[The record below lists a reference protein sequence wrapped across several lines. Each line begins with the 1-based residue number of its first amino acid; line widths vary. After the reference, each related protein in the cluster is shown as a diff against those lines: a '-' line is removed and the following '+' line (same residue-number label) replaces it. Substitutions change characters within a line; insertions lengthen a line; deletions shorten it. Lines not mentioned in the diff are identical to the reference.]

1 MKTSYDIIVVGGGH
15 AGVEAALAS
24 ARSGKSTALITIERS
39 AIARMSCNP
48 SIGGLAKGHLVR
60 ELDVLGGEMAKAI
73 DATGIQF
80 KLLNKSKGR
89 AVWSP
94 RAQADKI
101 KYEKYMQD
109 VLSAQPDLDIIESD
123 ARALEIQNNTLLGV
137 YLHDGTLLNTK
148 ACILT
153 NGTFLRG
160 KIHIGPIQI
169 PAGRYGELPSVGISD
184 QLRDLGFTVGRL
196 KTGTPSR
203 ISKRSIDFSKLEIQ
217 EGDKVPRAFSH
228 STKDFDPPNIPCWLA
243 YTHEKTHEILRSAL
257 DRSPLYTGKI
267 DGVGPRYCP
276 SIEDKIVRFSDKTQH
291 QLFLEPEWD
300 GSSQWY
306 VNGFSSSLP
315 IDIQV
320 RALRSVPGLENA
332 EFIKIGYAIEYDYFP
347 SFQIRR
353 SLETKSIGGLYF
365 AGQINGTSGYEEAA
379 CQGFIA
385 AINAVRKLDNKP
397 TIILERYEA
406 YIGVLIDD
414 LCSKETSEP
423 YRMFTSLAE
432 YRLLLRWDNA
442 HLRLLDASKEIG
454 LQTHDMVSLFE
465 KVKKETYILNK
476 LFVKTRIGTDNH
488 LNIPIDTT
496 SSLALLVRQQKI
508 TEDDVLNL
516 QKYYFPEYLLDSVDQ
531 AYVQVRYEG
540 YIERQ
545 LKQVKKTKQL
555 EEKRI
560 PQNFKYAAIAS
571 LSNEGREKLI
581 KFRPET
587 IGQATRIRGISP
599 ADIQV
604 LLVFLS
610 KRPPYILPV

>member
-1 MKTSYDIIVVGGGH
+1 MKNSYDIIVIGGGH

-24 ARSGKSTALITIERS
+24 ARLGKSTALVTIEAS
-39 AIARMSCNP
+39 AIARLSCNP

-80 KLLNKSKGR
+80 KLLNRSKGR

-109 VLSAQPDLDIIESD
+109 VCASQENLDIIESD
-123 ARALEIQNNTLLGV
+123 AQSLDIKNDEIRGV
-137 YLHDGTLLNTK
+137 YLQDGTLLSCI

-160 KIHIGPIQI
+160 KIHIGPVQI
-169 PAGRYGELPSVGISD
+169 AAGRYGELPSIGISD
-184 QLRDLGFTVGRL
+184 QLKEMGFEVGRL

-203 ISKRSIDFSKLEIQ
+203 ITKRSIDFSKLEIQ
-217 EGDKVPRAFSH
+217 AGDPDPRAFSY
-228 STKDFDPPNIPCWLA
+228 STKDFNPPDIPCWLA
-243 YTHEKTHEILRSAL
+243 YTHEGTHKILASAL

-291 QLFLEPEWD
+291 QLFLEPEWE
-300 GSSQWY
+300 GSDQWY

-315 IDIQV
+315 TDIQI
-320 RALRSVPGLENA
+320 RALRSVLGLEKA
-332 EFIKIGYAIEYDYFP
+332 EFLKIGYAIEYDYFP
-347 SFQIRR
+347 SYQIER
-353 SLETKSIGGLYF
+353 SLETKKISGLYF

-379 CQGFIA
+379 VQGFLA
-385 AINAVRKLDNKP
+385 AVNAVRKMDGEKNLIFK
-397 TIILERYEA
+397 RHEA

-442 HLRLLDASKEIG
+442 HLRLLDAAKSIGIQSKLLTDEFSRI
-454 LQTHDMVSLFE
+454 
-465 KVKKETYILNK
+465 KKESDVLKDKFI
-476 LFVKTRIGTDNH
+476 KTRIKTDNP
-488 LNIPIDTT
+488 LGIRVDIT
-496 SSLALLVRQQKI
+496 SSLALLIKQEKCKEEKVKLI
-508 TEDDVLNL
+508 

-531 AYVQVRYEG
+531 AFVITRYEG
-540 YIERQ
+540 YIDRQ
-545 LKQVKKTKQL
+545 FKQVQKMQQL
-555 EEKRI
+555 ELKKI
-560 PQNFKYAAIAS
+560 PGSFDYDKITS
-571 LSNEGREKLI
+571 LSNEGREKLK
-581 KFRPET
+581 KFKPNT
-587 IGQATRIRGISP
+587 IGQASRIRGITP

-604 LLVFLS
+604 LLIFLA
-610 KRPPYILPV
+610 K

>member
-1 MKTSYDIIVVGGGH
+1 MKKSYDIVVVGGGH

-24 ARSGKSTALITIERS
+24 ARLGKVTALITIEKS

-73 DATGIQF
+73 DKTGIQF
-80 KLLNKSKGR
+80 KLLNRSKGR

-101 KYEKYMQD
+101 KYERYMQD
-109 VLSAQPDLDIIESD
+109 VIGAQDNLDIIESD
-123 ARALEIQNNTLLGV
+123 VRALDIKENEFRGV
-137 YLHDGTLLNTK
+137 YLHDNTLIK
-148 ACILT
+148 ARACVLT

-160 KIHIGPIQI
+160 KIHIGNVQI
-169 PAGRYGELPSVGISD
+169 PAGRYGELPSIGLSD
-184 QLRDLGFTVGRL
+184 QLRNLGFTVGRL

-217 EGDKVPRAFSH
+217 EGDTDPRPFSH
-228 STKDFDPPNIPCWLA
+228 STYEFDPPNIPCWLA
-243 YTHEKTHEILRSAL
+243 YTSEHTHEILRSAL

-315 IDIQV
+315 IDIQIK
-320 RALRSVPGLENA
+320 ALRTVPGLEKA
-332 EFIKIGYAIEYDYFP
+332 EFLKIGYAIEYDYFP
-347 SFQIRR
+347 SFQIHRT
-353 SLETKSIGGLYF
+353 LETKIVSGLYF

-379 CQGFIA
+379 AQGFMA
-385 AINAVRKLDNKP
+385 SVNAVRKLEGKSP
-397 TIILERYEA
+397 FVLERHEA

-454 LQTHDMVSLFE
+454 LQDNALINIFE
-465 KVKKETYILNK
+465 RVKKETYILNK
-476 LFVKTRIGTDNH
+476 KFEKTRITANNPF
-488 LNIPIDTT
+488 NICIDTT
-496 SSLALLVRQQKI
+496 SSLSLLIRQQKI
-508 TEDDVLNL
+508 EEHDVPAL
-516 QKYYFPEYLLDSVDQ
+516 QKYYFEDYLLDSIDQ
-531 AYVQVRYEG
+531 AYVQARYEG
-540 YIERQ
+540 YIDRQ
-545 LKQVKKTKQL
+545 LKQVKKTNQL
-555 EEKRI
+555 EAKRI
-560 PQNFKYAAIAS
+560 PQNFNYSNITS
-571 LSNEGREKLI
+571 LSNEGREKLL
-581 KFRPET
+581 KFKPDT
-587 IGQATRIRGISP
+587 IGQASRIRGISP

-604 LLVFLS
+604 LLIFLS
-610 KRPPYILPV
+610 K

>member
-1 MKTSYDIIVVGGGH
+1 MKKSYDIIVVGGGH

-24 ARSGKSTALITIERS
+24 ARLGKATALITIEKS

-73 DATGIQF
+73 DKTGIQF
-80 KLLNKSKGR
+80 KLLNRSKGR

-94 RAQADKI
+94 RAQADKR

-109 VLSAQPDLDIIESD
+109 ILDEQDNLDIIESD
-123 ARALEIQNNTLLGV
+123 AKALQIQEGEFLGV
-137 YLHDGTLLNTK
+137 YLHDNTLITAK
-148 ACILT
+148 ACVLT

-160 KIHIGPIQI
+160 KIHIGNVQI
-169 PAGRYGELPSVGISD
+169 PAGRYGELPSIGISD
-184 QLRDLGFTVGRL
+184 QLRELGFTVGRL

-217 EGDKVPRAFSH
+217 EGDKEPRQFSH
-228 STKDFDPPNIPCWLA
+228 STLNFDPPNIPCWLA
-243 YTHEKTHEILRSAL
+243 YTHENTHEILRSAL

-267 DGVGPRYCP
+267 DGIGPRYCP

-291 QLFLEPEWD
+291 QLFLEPEWN

-315 IDIQV
+315 IDIQIKS
-320 RALRSVPGLENA
+320 LRSVPGLENA

-347 SFQIRR
+347 SFQIKRT
-353 SLETKSIGGLYF
+353 LETKKVSGLYF

-379 CQGFIA
+379 VQGFVA
-385 AINAVRKLDNKP
+385 AVNASRNIDGKSDF
-397 TIILERYEA
+397 ILERHEA

-454 LQTHDMVSLFE
+454 LQDNEMIDLFE
-465 KVKKETYILNK
+465 RVKRETYVLNK
-476 LFVKTRIGTDNH
+476 AFSKTRVLPDN
-488 LNIPIDTT
+488 LLKIPIETT
-496 SSLALLVRQQKI
+496 FPISLLIRQQKI
-508 TEDDVLNL
+508 TEDHVIDL
-516 QKYYFPEYLLDSVDQ
+516 QKHYFPDYLLDSVDQ
-531 AYVQVRYEG
+531 AYVQTRYEG
-540 YIERQ
+540 YIDRQ
-545 LKQVKKTKQL
+545 FKQVKKMNQL
-555 EEKRI
+555 EAKSI
-560 PQNFKYAAIAS
+560 PHNFNYSKIIS
-571 LSNEGREKLI
+571 LSNEGREKLL
-581 KFRPET
+581 KFKPDT
-587 IGQATRIRGISP
+587 IGQASRIRGISP

-604 LLVFLS
+604 LLIFLS
-610 KRPPYILPV
+610 K

>member
-1 MKTSYDIIVVGGGH
+1 MKNSYDIIVIGGGH
-15 AGVEAALAS
+15 AGVEASLAS
-24 ARSGKSTALITIERS
+24 ARLGKSTALITIERS

-60 ELDVLGGEMAKAI
+60 ELDVLGGEMGKAI

-80 KLLNKSKGR
+80 KLLNRSKGR

-94 RAQADKI
+94 RAQADKL
-101 KYEKYMQD
+101 KYERYMQN
-109 VLSAQPDLDIIESD
+109 VLQAQGGLDIIESD
-123 ARALEIQNNTLLGV
+123 ARALKIIDGKLRGV
-137 YLHDGTLLNTK
+137 YLEDGSLLNAK
-148 ACILT
+148 ACVLT

-160 KIHIGPIQI
+160 KIHIGDIQI
-169 PAGRYGELPSVGISD
+169 PAGRYGELPSIGISD
-184 QLRDLGFTVGRL
+184 QLRDLGFSVGRL

-203 ISKRSIDFSKLEIQ
+203 ISMRSIDFSKLEIQ
-217 EGDKVPRAFSH
+217 EGDPDPRPFSH
-228 STKDFDPPNIPCWLA
+228 STKDFNPPNIPCWLA
-243 YTHEKTHEILRSAL
+243 YTHEHTHEILRTAL

-291 QLFLEPEWD
+291 QLFLEPEWT

-315 IDIQV
+315 IDVQIK
-320 RALRSVPGLENA
+320 ALRSIPGLENA

-347 SFQIRR
+347 SHQIKR
-353 SLETKSIGGLYF
+353 SLETKKIGGLFF

-379 CQGFIA
+379 VQGFMA
-385 AINAVRKLDNKP
+385 SVNAVRKINNNKP
-397 TIILERYEA
+397 VILDRHEA

-442 HLRLLDASKEIG
+442 HIRLLNAASEINIQDSALLEKFG
-454 LQTHDMVSLFE
+454 KIKQETHVLYSLF
-465 KVKKETYILNK
+465 K
-476 LFVKTRIGTDNH
+476 KTRMTLENKIG
-488 LNIPIDTT
+488 IPLEKTV
-496 SSLALLVRQQKI
+496 SLALLIRQEKLK
-508 TEDDVLNL
+508 EHDVPLV
-516 QKYYFPEYLLDSVDQ
+516 QKYYFPEYDLDSVDQ
-531 AYVQVRYEG
+531 AFVQTRYEG

-545 LKQVKKTKQL
+545 LKQVKKMSQL
-555 EEKRI
+555 EEKRL
-560 PQNFKYAAIAS
+560 PQNFDYDRISS
-571 LSNEGREKLI
+571 LSNEGREKLK
-581 KFRPET
+581 KFKPET
-587 IGQATRIRGISP
+587 IGQASRVRGISP

-604 LLVFLS
+604 LVIFLS
-610 KRPPYILPV
+610 K

>member
-1 MKTSYDIIVVGGGH
+1 MKKSYDIIIVGGGH

-24 ARSGKSTALITIERS
+24 ARLGKSTALISIEKS

-73 DATGIQF
+73 DATGLQF
-80 KLLNKSKGR
+80 KLLNRSKGR

-101 KYEKYMQD
+101 KYERYMQD
-109 VLSAQPDLDIIESD
+109 VLDAQTGLDIIESD
-123 ARALEIQNNTLLGV
+123 ARALEIQENKICGIF
-137 YLHDGTLLNTK
+137 LHDGTLIKTK

-160 KIHIGPIQI
+160 KIHIGDIQI
-169 PAGRYGELPSVGISD
+169 PAGRYGELPSIGISD
-184 QLRDLGFTVGRL
+184 QLKELGFTVGRL

-203 ISKRSIDFSKLEIQ
+203 ISKRSIDFSKLAIQ
-217 EGDKVPRAFSH
+217 EGDKDPRAFSH
-228 STKDFDPPNIPCWLA
+228 STKNFDPPNIPCWLA
-243 YTHEKTHEILRSAL
+243 YTHEHTHEILRSAL

-276 SIEDKIVRFSDKTQH
+276 SIEDKVVRFSDKTQH

-315 IDIQV
+315 IDIQIK
-320 RALRSVPGLENA
+320 ALRSVPGLENA
-332 EFIKIGYAIEYDYFP
+332 EFLKIGYAIEYDYFP

-353 SLETKSIGGLYF
+353 SLETKRISGLYF

-379 CQGFIA
+379 AQGFIA
-385 AINAVRKLDNKP
+385 AVNAVKKLDASGDF
-397 TIILERYEA
+397 ILERHEA

-442 HLRLLDASKEIG
+442 HLRLLDASKIIG
-454 LQTHDMVSLFE
+454 IQNSDMINLFE
-465 KVKKETYILNK
+465 RVKRETHILNTK
-476 LFVKTRIGTDNH
+476 FSKTRITTDNPF
-488 LNIPIDTT
+488 NISIETT
-496 SSLALLVRQQKI
+496 SSISLLIRQQKI
-508 TEDDVLNL
+508 AENNVRDL
-516 QKYYFPEYLLDSVDQ
+516 QKHYFPDYLLDSVDQ
-531 AYVQVRYEG
+531 AYVQTRYEG
-540 YIERQ
+540 YIDRQ
-545 LKQVKKTKQL
+545 FKQVKKMNQL
-555 EEKRI
+555 EAKGI
-560 PQNFKYAAIAS
+560 PHNFNYSMITS
-571 LSNEGREKLI
+571 LSNEGREKLL
-581 KFRPET
+581 KFKPDT
-587 IGQATRIRGISP
+587 IGQASRIRGISP

-604 LLVFLS
+604 LLIFLA
-610 KRPPYILPV
+610 K

>member
-1 MKTSYDIIVVGGGH
+1 MKKEYEIIVVGGGH

-24 ARSGKSTALITIERS
+24 ARSGKSTALITLERS
-39 AIARMSCNP
+39 SIARMSCNP

-80 KLLNKSKGR
+80 KLLNRSKGR

-94 RAQADKI
+94 RAQADKL
-101 KYEKYMQD
+101 KYEQYMQD
-109 VLSAQPDLDIIESD
+109 VLASQPRLDIIESD
-123 ARALEIQNNTLLGV
+123 ARALEIVDDRIRGV
-137 YLHDGTLLNTK
+137 YLQDNSLIKTK

-160 KIHIGPIQI
+160 KIHIGDVQI
-169 PAGRYGELPSVGISD
+169 PAGRYGELPSIGISD
-184 QLRDLGFTVGRL
+184 QLKELGFSVSRL

-217 EGDKVPRAFSH
+217 SGDSDPQPFSH
-228 STKDFDPPNIPCWLA
+228 STKNFNPPNIPCWLA
-243 YTHEKTHEILRSAL
+243 YTTEQTHEILRSGL

-291 QLFLEPEWD
+291 QLFLEPEWN

-320 RALRSVPGLENA
+320 KALRSVPGLEKA

-347 SFQIRR
+347 SHQIRR
-353 SLETKSIGGLYF
+353 SLETKAVEGLYF

-379 CQGFIA
+379 VQGFLA
-385 AINAVRKLDNKP
+385 AVNAVRKLDKKGP
-397 TIILERYEA
+397 IVFERHEA
-406 YIGVLIDD
+406 YLGVLIDD

-442 HLRLLDASKEIG
+442 HLRLLDAAKDLG
-454 LQTHDMVSLFE
+454 LQPDHVIKLFE
-465 KVKKETYILNK
+465 RVKQETYILNSK
-476 LFVKTRIGTDNH
+476 FKKTRILPDNS
-488 LNIPIDTT
+488 LNIKLDIT
-496 SSLALLVRQQKI
+496 SSLSLLIRQQKI
-508 TEDDVLNL
+508 NEKQVGDI
-516 QKYYFPEYLLDSVDQ
+516 QSFYFKDYLLDSIDQ
-531 AYVQVRYEG
+531 AYVQTRYEG
-540 YIERQ
+540 YIDRQ
-545 LKQVKKTKQL
+545 FKQVKKMKQL
-555 EEKRI
+555 ESKRI
-560 PQNFKYAAIAS
+560 PPKFNYDQISS
-571 LSNEGREKLI
+571 LSNEGREKLN
-581 KFRPET
+581 KFRPDT
-587 IGQATRIRGISP
+587 IGQASRTRGISP

-604 LLVFLS
+604 LLIFLA
-610 KRPPYILPV
+610 K

>member
-1 MKTSYDIIVVGGGH
+1 MKKSYDIVVVGGGH

-24 ARSGKSTALITIERS
+24 ARLGKVTALITIEKS

-73 DATGIQF
+73 DKTGIQF
-80 KLLNKSKGR
+80 KLLNRSKGR

-101 KYEKYMQD
+101 KYERYMQD
-109 VLSAQPDLDIIESD
+109 VIGAQDNLDIIESD
-123 ARALEIQNNTLLGV
+123 VRALDIKENEFRGV
-137 YLHDGTLLNTK
+137 YLHDNTLIK
-148 ACILT
+148 ARACVLT

-160 KIHIGPIQI
+160 KIHIGNVQI
-169 PAGRYGELPSVGISD
+169 PAGRYGELPSIGLSD
-184 QLRDLGFTVGRL
+184 QLRNLGFTVGRL

-217 EGDKVPRAFSH
+217 EGDTDPRPFSH
-228 STKDFDPPNIPCWLA
+228 STYEFDPPNIPCWLA
-243 YTHEKTHEILRSAL
+243 YTSEHTHEILRSAL

-315 IDIQV
+315 IDIQIK
-320 RALRSVPGLENA
+320 ALRTVPGLEKA
-332 EFIKIGYAIEYDYFP
+332 EFLKIGYAIEYDYFP
-347 SFQIRR
+347 SFQIHRT
-353 SLETKSIGGLYF
+353 LETKIVSGLYF

-379 CQGFIA
+379 AQGFMA
-385 AINAVRKLDNKP
+385 SVNAVRKLEGKSP
-397 TIILERYEA
+397 FVLERHEA

-442 HLRLLDASKEIG
+442 HLRLLGASKEIG
-454 LQTHDMVSLFE
+454 LQDNALINIFE
-465 KVKKETYILNK
+465 RVKKETYILNK
-476 LFVKTRIGTDNH
+476 KFEKTRITANNPF
-488 LNIPIDTT
+488 NICIDTT
-496 SSLALLVRQQKI
+496 SSLSLLIRQQKI
-508 TEDDVLNL
+508 EEHDVPAL
-516 QKYYFPEYLLDSVDQ
+516 QKYYFEDYLLDSIDQ
-531 AYVQVRYEG
+531 AYVQARYEG
-540 YIERQ
+540 YIDRQ
-545 LKQVKKTKQL
+545 LKQVKKTNQL
-555 EEKRI
+555 EAKRI
-560 PQNFKYAAIAS
+560 PQNFNYSNITS
-571 LSNEGREKLI
+571 LSNEGREKLL
-581 KFRPET
+581 KFKPDT
-587 IGQATRIRGISP
+587 IGQASRIRGISP

-604 LLVFLS
+604 LLIFLS
-610 KRPPYILPV
+610 K

>member
-1 MKTSYDIIVVGGGH
+1 MAKFYDIVVVGGGH
-15 AGVEAALAS
+15 AGVEAALAA
-24 ARSGKSTALITIERS
+24 ARSGKKTALITIERS
-39 AIARMSCNP
+39 SIARMSCNP

-60 ELDVLGGEMAKAI
+60 ELDVLGGEMGKAI

-80 KLLNKSKGR
+80 KLLNRSKGR

-101 KYEKYMQD
+101 KYEKYMQK
-109 VLSAQPDLDIIESD
+109 VLGGQAGLDIIESD
-123 ARALEIQNNTLLGV
+123 ARALDIVNDQLQGV
-137 YLHDGTLLNTK
+137 YLQDGTLVKTN

-160 KIHIGPIQI
+160 KIHIGDIQI
-169 PAGRYGELPSVGISD
+169 AAGRYGELPSIGISD
-184 QLRDLGFTVGRL
+184 QLRKLGFSVGRL

-203 ISKRSIDFSKLEIQ
+203 ITKRSIDFSKLEIQ
-217 EGDKVPRAFSH
+217 SGDLDPRPFSH
-228 STKDFDPPNIPCWLA
+228 STQDFDPPDIPCWLA
-243 YTHEKTHEILRSAL
+243 YTKEETHEILRSAL

-291 QLFLEPEWD
+291 QLFLEPEWE

-315 IDIQV
+315 IDIQI

-347 SFQIRR
+347 SYQINR
-353 SLETKSIGGLYF
+353 SLETKLVSGLYF

-379 CQGFIA
+379 VQGFMA
-385 AINAVRKLDNKP
+385 AANAVRKLDNKKP
-397 TIILERYEA
+397 IVFERHRA

-414 LCSKETSEP
+414 LCSKETTEP

-442 HLRLLDASKEIG
+442 HLRLCEPAKELGI
-454 LQTHDMVSLFE
+454 QAIDQIELFE
-465 KVKKETYILNK
+465 RVKREAHVLVSQ
-476 LFVKTRIGTDNH
+476 FEKTRIPADNP
-488 LNIPIDTT
+488 LNIDVDQTL
-496 SSLALLVRQQKI
+496 SLALLIRQQKI
-508 TEDDVLNL
+508 NEERISDI
-516 QKYYFPEYLLDSVDQ
+516 QKYFFPDYLLDSIDQ
-531 AYVQVRYEG
+531 AYVQVRYDG
-540 YIERQ
+540 YIDRQ
-545 LKQVKKTKQL
+545 NKQVKKMNQL
-555 EEKRI
+555 ESKRI
-560 PQNFKYAAIAS
+560 PGDFDYDKITS
-571 LSNEGREKLI
+571 LSNEGREKLK
-581 KFRPET
+581 KFLPDT
-587 IGQATRIRGISP
+587 IGQASRIRGISP

-604 LLVFLS
+604 LLIFLS
-610 KRPPYILPV
+610 R

>member
-1 MKTSYDIIVVGGGH
+1 MKTAYDIVVVGGGH

-24 ARSGKSTALITIERS
+24 ARLGKNTALVTLDKK

-60 ELDVLGGEMAKAI
+60 EIDVLGGEMAKAI

-80 KLLNKSKGR
+80 KLLNLSKGR
-89 AVWSP
+89 AVWAP
-94 RAQADKI
+94 RAQADKRL
-101 KYEKYMQD
+101 YERYMQD
-109 VLSAQPDLDIIESD
+109 VIARCPNLDVIESD
-123 ARALEIQNNTLLGV
+123 VQKLDLANGIFKGICLQ
-137 YLHDGTLLNTK
+137 DGTLIGAS

-160 KIHIGPIQI
+160 KIHIGNIQI
-169 PAGRYGELPSVGISD
+169 PAGRYGELPSIGISD
-184 QLRDLGFTVGRL
+184 QLKDNGFTVGRL

-203 ISKRSIDFSKLEIQ
+203 ISKRSIDFSRLEIQ
-217 EGDKVPRAFSH
+217 EGDVSPKPFSH
-228 STKDFDPPNIPCWLA
+228 STRGFNPPNVPCWLT
-243 YTHEKTHEILRSAL
+243 YTNSATHDILRSAL

-267 DGVGPRYCP
+267 AGVGPRYCP
-276 SIEDKIVRFSDKTQH
+276 SIEDKIVRFSDKLSH
-291 QLFLEPEWD
+291 QLFLEPEWA

-320 RALRSVPGLENA
+320 RGLRSIAGLEKA
-332 EFIKIGYAIEYDYFP
+332 ELIKIGYAIEYDYFP
-347 SFQIRR
+347 SYQIKR
-353 SLETKSIGGLYF
+353 SLETKAVSGLYF

-379 CQGFIA
+379 AQGLMA
-385 AINAVRKLDNKP
+385 AVNAVRKLEDKKP
-397 TIILERYEA
+397 VILERHEA

-442 HLRLLDASKEIG
+442 HLRLLEAAREIG
-454 LQTHDMVSLFE
+454 LQSPGMLEQFE
-465 KVKKETYILNK
+465 TVRNESRAIVRL
-476 LFVKTRIGTDNH
+476 LEKTRITDVNP
-488 LNIPIDTT
+488 LNLSVGQST
-496 SSLALLVRQQKI
+496 SLAHMIRQQKI
-508 TEDDVLNL
+508 DEDHISDL
-516 QKYYFPEYLLDSVDQ
+516 QKYYFPDYLLDSIDQ
-531 AYVQVRYEG
+531 AYVLTRYEG
-540 YIERQ
+540 YIDRQ
-545 LKQVKKTKQL
+545 FKQVHQMHQL
-555 EEKRI
+555 EAKKIPAGFMYEKI
-560 PQNFKYAAIAS
+560 SS

-587 IGQATRIRGISP
+587 IGQASRIRGISP

-604 LLVFLS
+604 LLIFLA
-610 KRPPYILPV
+610 K

>member
-1 MKTSYDIIVVGGGH
+1 MKKSYDIIVVGGGH

-24 ARSGKSTALITIERS
+24 ARLGKSTALITIEKS

-73 DATGIQF
+73 DVTGLQF
-80 KLLNKSKGR
+80 KLLNRSKGR

-101 KYEKYMQD
+101 KYERYMQD
-109 VLSAQPDLDIIESD
+109 VLDDQVNLDIIESD
-123 ARALEIQNNTLLGV
+123 ARALEIKENEFRGV
-137 YLHDGTLLNTK
+137 YLHNKTLIKAK

-160 KIHIGPIQI
+160 KIHIGNVQI
-169 PAGRYGELPSVGISD
+169 PAGRYGELPSIGISD
-184 QLRDLGFTVGRL
+184 QLKELGFTVGRL

-217 EGDKVPRAFSH
+217 EGDKDPRAFSH
-228 STKDFDPPNIPCWLA
+228 STKNFDPPNIPCWLA
-243 YTHEKTHEILRSAL
+243 YTHEQTHEILRSAL

-276 SIEDKIVRFSDKTQH
+276 SIEDKVVRFSDKTQH

-315 IDIQV
+315 VDIQIK
-320 RALRSVPGLENA
+320 ALRSVPGLENA
-332 EFIKIGYAIEYDYFP
+332 EFLKIGYAIEYDYFP

-353 SLETKSIGGLYF
+353 SLETKRISGLYF

-379 CQGFIA
+379 AQGFIA
-385 AINAVRKLDNKP
+385 AINAVRKIDGSGDF
-397 TIILERYEA
+397 ILERHEA

-454 LQTHDMVSLFE
+454 IQNDDMINLFE
-465 KVKKETYILNK
+465 RVKRETHILNTK
-476 LFVKTRIGTDNH
+476 FSKTRVKTDNPF
-488 LNIPIDTT
+488 NISLEST
-496 SSLALLVRQQKI
+496 SSISLLIRQQKI
-508 TEDDVLNL
+508 TENNVRDL
-516 QKYYFPEYLLDSVDQ
+516 QKHYFPDYLLDSVDQ
-531 AYVQVRYEG
+531 AYVQTRYEG
-540 YIERQ
+540 YIDRQ
-545 LKQVKKTKQL
+545 FKQVKKMNQL
-555 EEKRI
+555 EAKSI
-560 PQNFKYAAIAS
+560 PHNFNYSKIIS
-571 LSNEGREKLI
+571 LSNEGREKLL
-581 KFRPET
+581 KFKPDT
-587 IGQATRIRGISP
+587 IGQASRIRGISP
-599 ADIQV
+599 ADLQV
-604 LLVFLS
+604 LLIFLS
-610 KRPPYILPV
+610 K

>member
-1 MKTSYDIIVVGGGH
+1 MKKYYDIIVVGGGH

-24 ARSGKSTALITIERS
+24 ARLGKSTALITIERA

-48 SIGGLAKGHLVR
+48 AIGGLAKGHLVR
-60 ELDVLGGEMAKAI
+60 ELDVLGGEMGKAI
-73 DATGIQF
+73 DKTGIQF
-80 KLLNKSKGR
+80 KLLNRSKGR

-101 KYEKYMQD
+101 RYERYMQD
-109 VLSAQPDLDIIESD
+109 ILGKQPNLDIIESD
-123 ARALEIQNNTLLGV
+123 ARALDILENELRGV
-137 YLHDGTLLNTK
+137 YLHDGTLINAK
-148 ACILT
+148 ACVLT

-160 KIHIGPIQI
+160 KIHIGNVQI
-169 PAGRYGELPSVGISD
+169 PAGRYGELPSIGISD
-184 QLRDLGFTVGRL
+184 QLKNMGFTVGRL

-217 EGDKVPRAFSH
+217 TGDKDPRPFSH
-228 STKDFDPPNIPCWLA
+228 STHDFDPPNIPCWLA
-243 YTHEKTHEILRSAL
+243 YTHEQTHDILRSAL

-291 QLFLEPEWD
+291 QLFLEPEWA

-315 IDIQV
+315 IDIQIK
-320 RALRSVPGLENA
+320 ALRSIPGLEQA

-353 SLETKSIGGLYF
+353 SLETKIISGLYF

-379 CQGFIA
+379 VQGFMA
-385 AINAVRKLDNKP
+385 AVNAARKLEEKSALV
-397 TIILERYEA
+397 LERHEA

-442 HLRLLDASKEIG
+442 HLRLLNASKEIG
-454 LQTHDMVSLFE
+454 LQDNAMLDLFDRVKNETHVLI
-465 KVKKETYILNK
+465 KKFTKIRVAPGNP
-476 LFVKTRIGTDNH
+476 
-488 LNIPIDTT
+488 LNIPLDTI
-496 SSLALLVRQQKI
+496 SSISLLVRQQKI
-508 TEDDVLNL
+508 GDNHVAGL
-516 QKYYFPEYLLDSVDQ
+516 QKYYFPDYLLDSIDQ
-531 AYVQVRYEG
+531 AYVQTRYEG
-540 YIERQ
+540 YIDRQ
-545 LKQVKKTKQL
+545 SKQVKKMKQL
-555 EEKRI
+555 EVKRI
-560 PQNFKYAAIAS
+560 PQNFNYTSIRS
-571 LSNEGREKLI
+571 LSNEGREKLL
-581 KFRPET
+581 KFKPDT
-587 IGQATRIRGISP
+587 IGQASRIRGISP

-604 LLVFLS
+604 LLIFLS
-610 KRPPYILPV
+610 R

>member
-1 MKTSYDIIVVGGGH
+1 MKKSYDIVVVGGGH

-24 ARSGKSTALITIERS
+24 ARLGKVTALITIEKS

-73 DATGIQF
+73 DKTGIQF
-80 KLLNKSKGR
+80 KLLNRSKGR

-101 KYEKYMQD
+101 KYERYMQD
-109 VLSAQPDLDIIESD
+109 VIGAQDNLDIIESD
-123 ARALEIQNNTLLGV
+123 VRALDIKENEFRGV
-137 YLHDGTLLNTK
+137 YLHDNTLIK
-148 ACILT
+148 ARACVLT

-160 KIHIGPIQI
+160 KIHIGNVQI
-169 PAGRYGELPSVGISD
+169 PAGRYGELPSIGLSD
-184 QLRDLGFTVGRL
+184 QLRNLGFTVGRL

-217 EGDKVPRAFSH
+217 EGDTDPRPFSH
-228 STKDFDPPNIPCWLA
+228 STYEFDPPNIPCWLA
-243 YTHEKTHEILRSAL
+243 YTSEHTHEILRSAL

-315 IDIQV
+315 IDIQIK
-320 RALRSVPGLENA
+320 ALRTVPGLEKA
-332 EFIKIGYAIEYDYFP
+332 EFLKIGYAIEYDYFP
-347 SFQIRR
+347 SFQIHRT
-353 SLETKSIGGLYF
+353 LETKIVSGLYF

-379 CQGFIA
+379 AQGFMA
-385 AINAVRKLDNKP
+385 SVNAVRKLEGKSP
-397 TIILERYEA
+397 FVLERHEA

-454 LQTHDMVSLFE
+454 LQDNALINIFE
-465 KVKKETYILNK
+465 RVKKETYILNK
-476 LFVKTRIGTDNH
+476 KFEKTRITANNPF
-488 LNIPIDTT
+488 NICIDTT
-496 SSLALLVRQQKI
+496 SSLSLLIRQQKI
-508 TEDDVLNL
+508 EEHDVPTL
-516 QKYYFPEYLLDSVDQ
+516 QKYYFEDYLLDSIDQ
-531 AYVQVRYEG
+531 AYVQARYEG
-540 YIERQ
+540 YIDRQ
-545 LKQVKKTKQL
+545 LKQVKKTNQL
-555 EEKRI
+555 EAKRI
-560 PQNFKYAAIAS
+560 PQNFNYSNITS
-571 LSNEGREKLI
+571 LSNEGREKLL
-581 KFRPET
+581 KFKPDT
-587 IGQATRIRGISP
+587 IGQASRIRGISP

-604 LLVFLS
+604 LLIFLS
-610 KRPPYILPV
+610 K